1 MIRVRLQRSGG
12 IAYFP
17 GLAAPRTIDVDALPE
32 PTRDAVINLL
42 EESHFFGLPS
52 SPPPGGGAD
61 HYTYRIT
68 VEDEARSHTVVV
80 SDPVVPGPL
89 QRLITLLQNL

>member
-1 MIRVRLQRSGG
+1 MTRVRLQRSGG
-12 IAYFP
+12 LAYFP

-32 PTRDAVINLL
+32 STRDTVINLL
-42 EESHFFGLPS
+42 EETHFFGLAS

-68 VEDEARSHTVVV
+68 VEDDARSHTVVV
-80 SDPVVPGPL
+80 SEPVVSGPL
-89 QRLITLLQNL
+89 QRLIALLQNL